1 MQKKVSFLFPF
12 AFSIGWRSKFYQN
25 LIKWLSFTINHQ
37 GNASYNSMTLGT
49 NCMVVLQLTV
59 YKWHNHFGKSFGSI
73 YKKMNISHLCVCVC
87 VLVAQL
93 CLTLCDPHEPA
104 MLLYPRNSSDK
115 NTGVGSHSFLQ
126 GIFLTQGW
134 NPGLVH
140 CRRILH
146 RLSQGSPSY
155 DTAISLLDNS
165 DTYVYLWI

>member
-87 VLVAQL
+87 VCVLVAQL
-93 CLTLCDPHEPA
+93 CLTLCDPMDCSSSCSSVHGIPRQKYWRGLPLPSPGNLPGTGLEPRSPA
-104 MLLYPRNSSDK
+104 SKQILYWL
-115 NTGVGSHSFLQ
+115 SHSF
-126 GIFLTQGW
+126 F
-134 NPGLVH
+134 
-140 CRRILH
+140 
-146 RLSQGSPSY
+146 
-155 DTAISLLDNS
+155 AI
-165 DTYVYLWI
+165 